1 MQQYGLQD
9 RYVDVLV
16 SDFSLV
22 FWKDSVQFDA
32 IITDRKS
39 LLFFLRYCCCYFGY
53 TAAPYGIREST
64 ERVGTQKTDYSI
76 SEEHLPTHIP
86 AKTDY
91 GIPSIYRDLIVFA
104 AKHLKI
110 GGRLVCWF
118 PVFR

>member
-39 LLFFLRYCCCYFGY
+39 MLLFCVIVAVILV
-53 TAAPYGIREST
+53 ILQLLT
-64 ERVGTQKTDYSI
+64 EFENPQNV
-76 SEEHLPTHIP
+76 
-86 AKTDY
+86 
-91 GIPSIYRDLIVFA
+91 
-104 AKHLKI
+104 
-110 GGRLVCWF
+110 
-118 PVFR
+118 

>member
-39 LLFFLRYCCCYFGY
+39 LLLFCVIVAVILVMLQLL
-53 TAAPYGIREST
+53 T
-64 ERVGTQKTDYSI
+64 EFENPQNV
-76 SEEHLPTHIP
+76 
-86 AKTDY
+86 
-91 GIPSIYRDLIVFA
+91 
-104 AKHLKI
+104 
-110 GGRLVCWF
+110 
-118 PVFR
+118 

>member
-39 LLFFLRYCCCYFGY
+39 LLLFCFIVAVILV
-53 TAAPYGIREST
+53 ILQLLT
-64 ERVGTQKTDYSI
+64 EFENPQNV
-76 SEEHLPTHIP
+76 
-86 AKTDY
+86 
-91 GIPSIYRDLIVFA
+91 
-104 AKHLKI
+104 
-110 GGRLVCWF
+110 
-118 PVFR
+118 

>member
-39 LLFFLRYCCCYFGY
+39 LLFFCVIVAVILV
-53 TAAPYGIREST
+53 ILQLLT
-64 ERVGTQKTDYSI
+64 EFENPQNV
-76 SEEHLPTHIP
+76 
-86 AKTDY
+86 
-91 GIPSIYRDLIVFA
+91 
-104 AKHLKI
+104 
-110 GGRLVCWF
+110 
-118 PVFR
+118 